1 MTSKWSEV
9 SLADIYDIRS
19 GLSKSATAFG
29 TGFPFLSFKEVF
41 GNYFVPDELEQLVE
55 SNEKERANGS
65 IKRGDV
71 FLTRTSETMHE
82 LGMSSVALKDYENAT
97 FNGFTKRLR
106 PKDNT
111 PYQVHPE
118 FVGYF
123 FRSPRFRTSMLAFST
138 LSTRA
143 SLNNDMINRLTLPLP
158 PIDIQKKIARVLKC
172 LDDKIS
178 VNTKTNQTLEEMAQA
193 IFKSW
198 FVDFEP
204 VKAKMNGEQPEGMDA
219 ATASLFPEKLV
230 ESELGL
236 IPEGWDVG
244 TLDTHTSMI
253 IDHRGK
259 TPKKLGSD
267 WVEEGYPAISAKN
280 IKSKKIVR
288 PDTIRFIDESTYKK
302 WMKEPL
308 VKGDIIMTSEAPMGE
323 LYFFDGSQEFC
334 LSQRLYGLRANP
346 DVCSPAFLFN
356 WLQTT
361 KAVTD
366 MEGRASGTTALG
378 IKQAELRKVKIL
390 TPPKELLDKYS
401 VVASNLVDM
410 AASNNAQ
417 NSTLEELRDM
427 LLPKLLSGEIELG
440 SVATE

>member
-1 MTSKWSEV
+1 
-9 SLADIYDIRS
+9 
-19 GLSKSATAFG
+19 
-29 TGFPFLSFKEVF
+29 
-41 GNYFVPDELEQLVE
+41 
-55 SNEKERANGS
+55 
-65 IKRGDV
+65 
-71 FLTRTSETMHE
+71 
-82 LGMSSVALKDYENAT
+82 MSCVALKDYENST
-97 FNGFTKRLR
+97 FNGFCKRLR
-106 PKDNT
+106 PKAGSDL
-111 PYQVHPE
+111 VPE
-118 FVGYF
+118 YVGYYL
-123 FRSPRFRTSMLAFST
+123 RSPLYRSSMMAFST
-138 LSTRA
+138 MSTRA
-143 SLNNDMINRLTLPLP
+143 SLNNEMISR
-158 PIDIQKKIARVLKC
+158 IDISYPSPAEQVEIARVLKT

-178 VNTKTNQTLEEMAQA
+178 LNNQINQTLEQMAQA

-198 FVDFEP
+198 FVDFDP

-219 ATASLFPEKLV
+219 ATASLFPDKLV

-417 NSTLEELRDM
+417 NSTLEELRDT

-440 SVATE
+440 QLAGEPE

>member
-19 GLSKSATAFG
+19 GLSKPATAFG

-41 GNYFVPDELEQLVE
+41 SNYFVPDELEQLVE

-158 PIDIQKKIARVLKC
+158 PIDYQKKIARVLKC

-178 VNTKTNQTLEEMAQA
+178 VNTKTNQTLEAMAQA

-198 FVDFEP
+198 FVDFDP
-204 VKAKMNGEQPEGMDA
+204 VKAKMNGEQPQGMDE

-236 IPEGWDVG
+236 IPEGWEVESLAELMDIKGG
-244 TLDTHTSMI
+244 TQPPSKHFADELREGYVRLVQIRDYDTDNHLTYI
-253 IDHRGK
+253 PDE
-259 TPKKLGSD
+259 KKLRRTSPLDVMIGRYGAAVGRILWGLSGAYN
-267 WVEEGYPAISAKN
+267 VA
-280 IKSKKIVR
+280 
-288 PDTIRFIDESTYKK
+288 
-302 WMKEPL
+302 L
-308 VKGDIIMTSEAPMGE
+308 VKAEPKRENVREFLRTYLLSNKFQAPMQMMSGRSAQSGFNKSDIASYKLALPSPE
-323 LYFFDGSQEFC
+323 IFEAYENLA
-334 LSQRLYGLRANP
+334 LPIRRYGL
-346 DVCSPAFLFN
+346 SLKQ
-356 WLQTT
+356 QTR
-361 KAVTD
+361 D
-366 MEGRASGTTALG
+366 
-378 IKQAELRKVKIL
+378 
-390 TPPKELLDKYS
+390 
-401 VVASNLVDM
+401 
-410 AASNNAQ
+410 
-417 NSTLEELRDM
+417 LEVLRDT
-427 LLPKLLSGEIELG
+427 LLPKLLSGEIEL
-440 SVATE
+440 SNSDDLAEVSA

>member
-19 GLSKSATAFG
+19 GLSKPADAFG

-111 PYQVHPE
+111 PHQVHPE

-158 PIDIQKKIARVLKC
+158 PIDTQKKIAKVLKC

-198 FVDFEP
+198 FVDFDP
-204 VKAKMNGEQPEGMDA
+204 VKAKMNGEQPQGMDL
-219 ATASLFPEKLV
+219 SL
-230 ESELGL
+230 
-236 IPEGWDVG
+236 I
-244 TLDTHTSMI
+244 HI
-253 IDHRGK
+253 
-259 TPKKLGSD
+259 
-267 WVEEGYPAISAKN
+267 
-280 IKSKKIVR
+280 
-288 PDTIRFIDESTYKK
+288 
-302 WMKEPL
+302 
-308 VKGDIIMTSEAPMGE
+308 
-323 LYFFDGSQEFC
+323 
-334 LSQRLYGLRANP
+334 
-346 DVCSPAFLFN
+346 
-356 WLQTT
+356 
-361 KAVTD
+361 
-366 MEGRASGTTALG
+366 
-378 IKQAELRKVKIL
+378 
-390 TPPKELLDKYS
+390 
-401 VVASNLVDM
+401 
-410 AASNNAQ
+410 
-417 NSTLEELRDM
+417 
-427 LLPKLLSGEIELG
+427 
-440 SVATE
+440 